1 LKEQTTMG
9 EHSQAHIPAP
19 TAEDVREQLLWPRYA
34 EPGDVAR
41 IEAVPLTERGLPVST
56 YALLVRAARRWPHK
70 TALTV
75 LPEAAHWREPY
86 QRTYAELLGDVH
98 RIANTLRDFGIQRG
112 DAVAL
117 TAPNCAELIPALL
130 GAQLAGIAAPINAA
144 LSAEHLGELLRRSG
158 ARVLITA
165 GPELDPDAWERAQAL
180 AAAGALDAVLVLRP
194 TAAAGLP
201 PLPRIAGA
209 AVEYLSIAAG
219 SADETAFHGTAP
231 DHADLAGFFHT
242 GGTTGAPKLAAHTHA
257 NEVANAWMLAANVTL
272 DEDSV
277 LFAALPLFHVN
288 ALIVTLLAP
297 LFKGQHVV
305 WAGPLGYREPAL
317 YAEFWKIIERCRIAT
332 MSAVPTVYAV
342 LAQCPLDADISSL
355 RLAMVG
361 ASPLPDAVRN
371 GFEAHTGVR
380 LVEGYGLTEATCAS
394 ARSFPDAAVPGSVGQ
409 RLPYQ
414 QIHAVRIEA
423 DGTWTRLAPGQA
435 GVLAIGGPTVFAGYV
450 AGHGPGGHL
459 LDGAGKLVGG
469 LLDTGDLG
477 HVDEQGFV
485 HLRGRAKDLIIRGGH
500 NIDPAIIE
508 DVLLTHPQVTGA
520 AAVGRPDPHAGEVP
534 VAYVTLAPGAEVSE
548 EELREWATARVA
560 ERAAAP
566 KAVTVIDVLPV
577 TAVGKPY
584 KLALRADAALRE
596 LTQALAPIGGRHEVR
611 TLIEDG
617 AIVAEVTLTD
627 AADEPVAKEVLARYA
642 ITARTV
648 VRA

>member
-1 LKEQTTMG
+1 MG
-9 EHSQAHIPAP
+9 EHSHAHIPAP
-19 TAEDVREQLLWPRYA
+19 SAEDMREQLLWPRYA
-34 EPGDVAR
+34 EPGDVAG
-41 IEAVPLTERGLPVST
+41 IEAVPLAERGLPAST
-56 YALLVRAARRWPHK
+56 YALLVRAARRWPRK
-70 TALTV
+70 TAFTV
-75 LPEAAHWREPY
+75 LPEAARWREPY

-130 GAQLAGIAAPINAA
+130 AAQLAGIAAPINAA
-144 LSAEHLGELLRRSG
+144 LSAEHLSELLRRSG

-180 AAAGALDAVLVLRP
+180 AATGALDAVLVLRP
-194 TAAAGLP
+194 TAATDPPP
-201 PLPRIAGA
+201 PLPRIGGA
-209 AVEYLSIAAG
+209 LVEYLSVAAA
-219 SADETAFHGTAP
+219 SADETVFHGTAP

-257 NEVANAWMLAANVTL
+257 NEVANAWMLAANATL

-305 WAGPLGYREPAL
+305 WAGPHGYREPAL
-317 YAEFWKIIERCRIAT
+317 YAEFWKIVEHYRIAT
-332 MSAVPTVYAV
+332 MSAVPTVYSV
-342 LAQCPLDADISSL
+342 LTQCPVDADISSL

-361 ASPLPDAVRN
+361 ASPLPDAVRA

-394 ARSFPDAAVPGSVGQ
+394 ARSFPDAPVSGSVGQ

-423 DGTWTRLAPGQA
+423 DGTWRRLAVGEV

-450 AGHGPGGHL
+450 AEHGPDGHL
-459 LDGAGKLVGG
+459 LDGADKLVDG

-477 HVDEQGFV
+477 HVDEHGFV

-508 DVLLTHPQVTGA
+508 DALLTHPGVTGA
-520 AAVGRPDPHAGEVP
+520 AAVGRPDPHAGEIP
-534 VAYVTLAPGAEVSE
+534 VAYVTLALGTEASE

-566 KAVTVIDVLPV
+566 KAVTVVDALPV

-596 LTQALAPIGGRHEVR
+596 LTEALAALGGRYEIR

-617 AIVAEVTLTD
+617 AIVAELTLTD
-627 AADEPVAKEVLARYA
+627 AADEPEAKEILARYA
-642 ITARTV
+642 VATRTV
-648 VRA
+648 IRP